1 MRLRDLPLLLLEGL
15 LFWAA
20 FGAVAL
26 ALFVW
31 GAP

>member
-1 MRLRDLPLLLLEGL
+1 MRRALLILAEGL

-20 FGAVAL
+20 LGAVWL